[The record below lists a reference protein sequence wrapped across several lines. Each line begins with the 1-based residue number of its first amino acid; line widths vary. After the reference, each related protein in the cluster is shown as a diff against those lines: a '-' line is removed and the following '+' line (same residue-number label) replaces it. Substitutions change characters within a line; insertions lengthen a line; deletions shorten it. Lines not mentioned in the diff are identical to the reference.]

1 MRLDGGYGFHRHY
14 GKWEVMFGSPSSIIK
29 EANANISR
37 KKRRE
42 KDLLWTIVIGAM
54 IICWFAREEESG
66 SGKLKVW
73 SLEVNRDLP
82 SKSIFRSK

>member
-42 KDLLWTIVIGAM
+42 KDLLLTTKLPVKSIN
-54 IICWFAREEESG
+54 
-66 SGKLKVW
+66 SGKY
-73 SLEVNRDLP
+73 
-82 SKSIFRSK
+82 